1 MRYNMPRFD
10 KKKFDGNFMAKSL
23 SPADSVW

>member
-10 KKKFDGNFMAKSL
+10 KKKFDGNFMAKLL